1 MFLGFSN
8 ERTLNVYQQLL
19 RKCLEILSD
28 TILGTNV
35 ESEQKSALKL
45 FKSFKV
51 IEMFEKKREGEFVN
65 FAQTLMPLA
74 SSYAMKY
81 DFRASKHEK
90 SIQETIESSER
101 V

>member
-90 SIQETIESSER
+90 SMQETIESSER

>member
-51 IEMFEKKREGEFVN
+51 IDMFEKKREGEFVN

-81 DFRASKHEK
+81 DFRTSKHEK

>member
-51 IEMFEKKREGEFVN
+51 IDMFEKKREGEFVN